1 MLPNNGVGMP
11 CAVSRVNCCFVLS
24 QTKRSPDALK
34 PSAVRSMSSVAR
46 APEEAAAMPSTHP
59 VISTN
64 SLADSDCTEPA
75 VLETWTEKLLPASA
89 VVTVGIENFESVAPE
104 MGEPLRSHWYETAVL
119 DCTST
124 RNSAEAPAFTVTCAG
139 CEVILGGAAAGPSSP
154 PPHADT
160 SRATAAKVSVR
171 RVRVV
176 SSKGSVKGMDVLW
189 VEMGPARARASDQCA

>member
-1 MLPNNGVGMP
+1 MP
-11 CAVSRVNCCFVLS
+11 CAVSRVNCCFVRS

-59 VISTN
+59 GVSTK

-89 VVTVGIENFESVAPE
+89 VVTEEIESFESVAPE

-139 CEVILGGAAAGPSSP
+139 CEVIFGGAAAGPSSPSP

-176 SSKGSVKGMDVLW
+176 SCKGSVKGMDVLR
-189 VEMGPARARASDQCA
+189 VEMGPARASDQYA